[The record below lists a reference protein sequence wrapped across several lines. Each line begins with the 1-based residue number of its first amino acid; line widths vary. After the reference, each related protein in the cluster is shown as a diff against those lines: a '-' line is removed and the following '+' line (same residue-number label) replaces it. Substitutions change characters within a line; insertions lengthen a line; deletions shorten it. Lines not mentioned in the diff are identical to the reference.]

1 MANQLDIADAIKAIQ
16 ADVTTIVR
24 GEVELAKAELVPQVK
39 SAGIGAGLFGAAGY
53 FGINGLALVF
63 LGLSALVA
71 NWFATSLGWAPFLAA
86 CMGLVIMAVVLF
98 LIAGIGRA
106 HV

>member
-63 LGLSALVA
+63 LGHSSAGHRRDVRGGA
-71 NWFATSLGWAPFLAA
+71 ATPGTH
-86 CMGLVIMAVVLF
+86 
-98 LIAGIGRA
+98 RA
-106 HV
+106 RG